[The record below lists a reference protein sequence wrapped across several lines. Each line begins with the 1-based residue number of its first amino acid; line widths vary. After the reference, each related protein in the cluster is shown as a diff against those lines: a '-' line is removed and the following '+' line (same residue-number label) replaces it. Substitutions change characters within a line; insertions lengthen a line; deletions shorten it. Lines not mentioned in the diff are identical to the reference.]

1 MPTAFNVPTSGTLEY
16 QYVIIPTGFT
26 EDRWIQMTEVRPG
39 NNAVVHH
46 ANAYLRPPGSRWMA
60 DAMPGVVFAPTASEA
75 KSGLPG
81 KDGYELLA
89 SYTPGLQPWTCTP
102 GAAKLMK
109 AGSDIVLEIH
119 YTPNGMATTDKS
131 KIGLI
136 FYKGHPEKREL
147 TVYTGNSS
155 FEIPAGDPNYEVRGY
170 VTLESDSELVGMM
183 PHMHLRG
190 KDFSYKLVFPN
201 GESTTLLSVPNYDF
215 HWQLYYA
222 LEHPVV
228 MPKGTRIE
236 TTAHFDNSPRNR
248 QNPDPTKNV
257 RWGQQSWDEMML
269 GWFDVAIP
277 VKADPGDIYRSVD
290 GGSFLWRLFHQRSNH

>member
-1 MPTAFNVPTSGTLEY
+1 
-16 QYVIIPTGFT
+16 
-26 EDRWIQMTEVRPG
+26 
-39 NNAVVHH
+39 
-46 ANAYLRPPGSRWMA
+46 
-60 DAMPGVVFAPTASEA
+60 
-75 KSGLPG
+75 
-81 KDGYELLA
+81 
-89 SYTPGLQPWTCTP
+89 
-102 GAAKLMK
+102 MK